1 MKKIIASLA
10 AIATVLSLSVASF
23 AVEPGDSNSKAE
35 GTETIKADAATE
47 FVFDNGNEVEAAA
60 GAFEAGKEVK
70 IELEASKIEDNAG
83 VDAKVSEAVAAAAGN
98 DVAFN
103 TKVSITATADGV
115 AVQPNGDI
123 TITVADDGVSNAV
136 AYVDADGKVE
146 PIALSEAKDGKVSFT
161 VKHFSDF
168 YMVKVADVDAFLKS
182 ADDTTN
188 TEAPAASGTS
198 GNPNTGVAIA
208 IVPAAIAAAAV
219 VVSKKRK

>member
-47 FVFDNGNEVEAAA
+47 FVFANGNEVEAAA

-70 IELEASKIEDNAG
+70 VELEASKIEDNAG
-83 VDAKVSEAVAAAAGN
+83 VDANVSKAVADVAGA

-123 TITVADDGVSNAV
+123 TITVAWDNESNAV
-136 AYVDADGKVE
+136 AYVDADNKVE
-146 PIALSEAKDGKVSFT
+146 PIALEVKDDKATFT

-182 ADDTTN
+182 ADTTTD
-188 TEAPAASGTS
+188 TEAPATTTG

>member
-123 TITVADDGVSNAV
+123 TITVAYDGVSNAV
-136 AYVDADGKVE
+136 AYVDANDKVE
-146 PIALSEAKDGKVSFT
+146 PIALTVDGDKACFT

-182 ADDTTN
+182 ADDTTS
-188 TEAPAASGTS
+188 TEAPAATTG

>member
-35 GTETIKADAATE
+35 GTETIKANEATE
-47 FVFDNGNEVEAAA
+47 FVFANGNEVEAAA

-70 IELEASKIEDNAG
+70 VELEASKIEDNAN
-83 VDAKVSEAVAAAAGN
+83 VDANVSKAVAAVAGA
-98 DVAFN
+98 DVVFN

-123 TITVADDGVSNAV
+123 TITVAWDKESNAV
-136 AYVDADGKVE
+136 AYVDADNKVE
-146 PIALSEAKDGKVSFT
+146 PIALEVKDDKATFT

-168 YMVKVADVDAFLKS
+168 YMVKVADVEAYLKS
-182 ADDTTN
+182 TDNDDNTQAPTTTGDEN
-188 TEAPAASGTS
+188 KP
-198 GNPNTGVAIA
+198 TGVAIA
-208 IVPAAIAAAAV
+208 IVPVAIAAAAV